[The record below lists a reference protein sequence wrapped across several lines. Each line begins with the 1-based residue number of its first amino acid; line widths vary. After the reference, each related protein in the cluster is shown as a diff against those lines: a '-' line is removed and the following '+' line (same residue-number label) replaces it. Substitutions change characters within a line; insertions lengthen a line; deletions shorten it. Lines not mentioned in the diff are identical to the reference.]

1 MKMKA
6 IKMMQILISLEWSSL
21 NNHLIEKQNKVNER
35 INTKTNFINTN

>member
-21 NNHLIEKQNKVNER
+21 NNHLIEEQNKVNER